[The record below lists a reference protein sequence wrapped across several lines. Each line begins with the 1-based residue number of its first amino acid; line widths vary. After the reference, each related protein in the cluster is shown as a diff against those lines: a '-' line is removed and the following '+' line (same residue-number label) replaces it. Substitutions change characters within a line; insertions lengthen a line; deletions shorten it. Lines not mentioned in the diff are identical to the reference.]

1 MILTIDRAEPIN
13 YSNIENSILVLTGQ
27 QKDNMLHIIKKNKK
41 LLLESAQ
48 SSIDSVPEKY
58 EKQFF
63 DVHTYKLLRI

>member
-1 MILTIDRAEPIN
+1 
-13 YSNIENSILVLTGQ
+13 
-27 QKDNMLHIIKKNKK
+27 MLHIIKKNKK

-63 DVHTYKLLRI
+63 DVHTYKL